1 MPRLSQIPN
10 PRAPIPSVKS
20 DGTVTYKT
28 PKLKLLLL
36 IAVSAL
42 FIAAGIWVGM
52 ERYDIAHYLM
62 AGFCSLCALSLVAFC
77 VQLHPR
83 ASYLTLKKNG
93 FVFCSLF
100 RSHEVR
106 WDDVEF
112 FDVMKIG
119 GTKMVVWNYV
129 PEFSEQIRSRR
140 AAAALTGCEAALPDT
155 YGFKAEDLAELMNQM
170 KQLERLESGAMMF

>member
-10 PRAPIPSVKS
+10 PRAPVPWGKS
-20 DGTVTYKT
+20 DCTVTYKT
-28 PKLKLLLL
+28 PKLKLFLL

-42 FIAAGIWVGM
+42 FVVAGIWIGM
-52 ERYDIAHYLM
+52 EKRDLTHYIM
-62 AGFCSLCALSLVAFC
+62 AGFTSLCALSLVVFC

-93 FVFCSLF
+93 FLFCSLF

-112 FDVMKIG
+112 FDVLKIG

-170 KQLERLESGAMMF
+170 KQLVRLEPGALMF

>member
-10 PRAPIPSVKS
+10 PRAPIPSAKS
-20 DGTVTYKT
+20 DCTVTYKAS
-28 PKLKLLLL
+28 KLKLFLL
-36 IAVSAL
+36 IAVSFL

-62 AGFCSLCALSLVAFC
+62 AGFCSLCALSLVTFC

-100 RSHEVR
+100 RSHEVLSL
-106 WDDVEF
+106 
-112 FDVMKIG
+112 IH
-119 GTKMVVWNYV
+119 
-129 PEFSEQIRSRR
+129 I
-140 AAAALTGCEAALPDT
+140 
-155 YGFKAEDLAELMNQM
+155 
-170 KQLERLESGAMMF
+170 